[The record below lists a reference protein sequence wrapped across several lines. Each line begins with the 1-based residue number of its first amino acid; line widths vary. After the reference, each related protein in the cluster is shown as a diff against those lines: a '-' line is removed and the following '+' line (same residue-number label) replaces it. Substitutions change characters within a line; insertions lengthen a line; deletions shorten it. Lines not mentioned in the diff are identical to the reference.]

1 MTVVPISVLTLD
13 PAALVDIGEGGL
25 KIASN
30 GTTEQR
36 LRQALIDGR
45 ATGNWKATTGLTSST
60 AAATTGKGV
69 GYAWQPDGSVV
80 VRYTLYGDA
89 QLDGKSD
96 FDDILALFPFYQAAG
111 TYRWQEG
118 DFTYDGKVDFDDI
131 LALFPNYGSNAL
143 FGGNGLGV
151 GGGSG
156 AGLGG
161 GGGGSGDTA
170 WLNGFGGS
178 GTGETDAPATDGT
191 ADPAATETA
200 EMGPLPPPDMPG
212 RPPITLVRNGNTTS
226 PGDSIASSDASAT
239 SLAFA
244 AIAAEQDERE
254 KSDRKR
260 DWLTVTDGR

>member
-1 MTVVPISVLTLD
+1 MRTLLLRRGVPGRGDAPSRRLSGT
-13 PAALVDIGEGGL
+13 
-25 KIASN
+25 ASLPHSS
-30 GTTEQR
+30 EQ
-36 LRQALIDGR
+36 QPTAR
-45 ATGNWKATTGLTSST
+45 ATGRARWREDLARGGHDRCSGLSAHARSR
-60 AAATTGKGV
+60 G
-69 GYAWQPDGSVV
+69 
-80 VRYTLYGDA
+80 
-89 QLDGKSD
+89 
-96 FDDILALFPFYQAAG
+96 LALFPFYQAAG

-143 FGGNGLGV
+143 FGGSGLGV

-170 WLNGFGGS
+170 WLSGFGGS
-178 GTGETDAPATDGT
+178 GTGETDAPATNRT
-191 ADPAATETA
+191 TDPAANETA

-239 SLAFA
+239 SMAFA

-260 DWLTVTDGR
+260 DWLTVD